1 MSHVAAETDDFIQE
15 FRIGGERDVLLLHGR
30 VDKGC
35 LPGVGLASTTVLA
48 VIHVFIL
55 FPLVIKQQVDPDALL
70 ENQLHTRFAN
80 AMAELHEL
88 CRYARLGDGEGFH
101 SAKILVIGVLRELLH
116 DALVRDVANV
126 LQHTIRPTIRRI
138 GLAMRPLSLQYKGAK
153 ERSKV
158 SQFIRLASLYI
169 GWVGLSME
177 AKSQNID
184 T

>member
-126 LQHTIRPTIRRI
+126 LQHNKTDHQADRLGHASVVLTVQGGKGTLKGFPIYQI
-138 GLAMRPLSLQYKGAK
+138 GKFVHWMGGI
-153 ERSKV
+153 EHGGKV
-158 SQFIRLASLYI
+158 P
-169 GWVGLSME
+169 
-177 AKSQNID
+177 KH
-184 T
+184 